1 MKQYLL
7 SFVFIIL
14 AISCTEQEIEPNF
27 SFQADTDEIT
37 LPATANSQ
45 TVIRFTSTREW
56 QASTNSQWLGVTP
69 ASGEAG
75 TCEVTLTAYS
85 TNQEKTSRSAILQ
98 LVSDGLT
105 QSLTV
110 TQSAADY
117 VEPEQTIYYVGAEET
132 PLQIHF
138 TTNISTDELSIY
150 KTSSWLV
157 QEEEESRS
165 VQEYILNITAQ
176 ANPNETP
183 RIAHINFYKNTQNT
197 YKDLPINSIT
207 IIQDGKGATT
217 STDYS
222 ADKTVQTL
230 QQASEGK
237 GLPIVLM
244 GDGFLDT
251 EIADG
256 TYDKVMNKAMENL
269 FTEEPLK
276 SLRNYFN
283 VYSVTAVSSS
293 TKFDGLSTTFGCQME
308 GGSSTLVF
316 GNDETVMEYAKCV
329 EGLDLSETLA
339 VVILNSSAY
348 AGTTYFGY
356 STSDQMSELA
366 ISYCPIIEDLEN
378 DMFREVLVHEA
389 VGHGFAKLEDEYSYD
404 GKISSTEIQQVQTL
418 QSYGW
423 AQNVDFTQDESAV
436 LWTSFLND
444 SRYEDEKIGIYEG
457 ACTYMYGAY
466 RPTEDSMMNSNT
478 CGFNAPSRKAI
489 YDMVMERGENRT
501 PDYEEFVTFDQSRS
515 TQAQS
520 RSRTSTQS
528 HRAFARPHFVNKPLP
543 TR

>member
-1 MKQYLL
+1 M
-7 SFVFIIL
+7 
-14 AISCTEQEIEPNF
+14 
-27 SFQADTDEIT
+27 
-37 LPATANSQ
+37 
-45 TVIRFTSTREW
+45 
-56 QASTNSQWLGVTP
+56 TP

-85 TNQEKTSRSAILQ
+85 TNQEKSSRSAILQ

-117 VEPEQTIYYVGAEET
+117 VEPEQTTYYINAEGGALE
-132 PLQIHF
+132 ISF
-138 TTNISTDELSIY
+138 TSNLSTDELFIY
-150 KTSSWLV
+150 GTSSWIT
-157 QEEEESRS
+157 QTEESRS
-165 VQEYILNITAQ
+165 EKGYVLPLTVQPNPDENSRTAYIQ
-176 ANPNETP
+176 
-183 RIAHINFYKNTQNT
+183 FYKSSSILPQNG
-197 YKDLPINSIT
+197 LLNSIT
-207 IIQDGKGATT
+207 VIQEGTKPVT

-222 ADKTVQTL
+222 ADKTVHIL

-436 LWTSFLND
+436 LWTSFLNA
-444 SRYEDEKIGIYEG
+444 SRYKDEKIGIYEG

-501 PDYEEFVTFDQSRS
+501 PAYEEFVTFDQSRS